1 MQAAVALDTTQQSV
15 FWFRV
20 CGLWFVVCGLWF
32 VVCGLWFV
40 VCGLGFVVQVHTQMS
55 VCGCA

>member
-1 MQAAVALDTTQQSV
+1 L
-15 FWFRV
+15 WFVV

-40 VCGLGFVVQVHTQMS
+40 VCGLWFVQKRYEVIFDQFQTLPSALRNPHS
-55 VCGCA
+55 SK